1 MNFNKAIIAGRLT
14 QNIELRSTPSNQ
26 SVAQMGLATNRTWVE
41 KDGTKQEQTEFHNIV
56 LWGRTAEVCAQYLK
70 KGDTVLVEGRLQTR
84 NWTDKQG
91 QERKTTEIIADK
103 VEFMPKAKAAIA
115 SDDEAPYPPLH
126 GR

>member
-14 QNIELRSTPSNQ
+14 QSIELRSTPSNQ
-26 SVAQMGLATNRTWVE
+26 SVAQMGLATNRTWTE

-91 QERKTTEIIADK
+91 QERKTTEIIADR
-103 VEFMPKAKAAIA
+103 VEFMPKAKVVSF
-115 SDDEAPYPPLH
+115 SDEEAPYPPLH